1 MNVIQAITQAATE
14 IGAVKKNEQNRHQ
27 GFNFRGIDAVVNAS
41 SAALHRAGVVVIP
54 EVIEKEIKESR
65 TAKGAVMCNVYLT
78 VKYHFHGPEGDTVT
92 ATVPSESFDSGDK
105 ATAKA
110 MSVALRTAM
119 LQVLMLPTDEPDP
132 DEHSYER
139 APEPEITSTQANRL
153 ADLWDT
159 LEFTAENAT
168 KSVTWASQG
177 RTTDPTKLTQAE
189 ADRIITELERR
200 LNTKEV
206 AA

>member
-14 IGAVKKNEQNRHQ
+14 IGAVKKYEQNRHQ

-41 SAALHRAGVVVIP
+41 SAALHKAGVVVVP
-54 EVIEKEIKESR
+54 RLLEKETRESR
-65 TAKGAVMCNVYLT
+65 TSKGSVMCNVYLT
-78 VKYHFHGPEGDTVT
+78 VAYDFHGPEGDMIT
-92 ATVPSESFDSGDK
+92 ATVASESFDSGDK

-139 APEPEITSTQANRL
+139 APEPGVTETQASKL
-153 ADLWDT
+153 ADLWDA
-159 LEFTAENAT
+159 LEFTAEKAT
-168 KSVTWASQG
+168 AAVSWASMG
-177 RTTDPTKLTQAE
+177 RTSDPTQLTQAE
-189 ADRIITELERR
+189 ADRIITELEARIKI
-200 LNTKEV
+200 KEE